1 MKLRFARTIFA
12 SILVALTVSTVH
24 AQESAESAPATE
36 SQKNE
41 QTVFRNPTL
50 YIDNYK
56 GNLSIR
62 DERAD
67 VGGTVEGNVAI
78 PNGDLYLRKHSVVTG
93 DIALIG
99 KSRLTKEDGAKVKGH
114 VDKFEAP
121 LPPGSPDP
129 SLANEPGV
137 LNADITT
144 RLGTSAEAAPEDDEA
159 SPASIA
165 HVFHV
170 SRRGWLEA
178 QIFFIVIGL
187 LITLFALVVAPR
199 ASTLAVAAIDSEPI
213 RCLILGLVGMWG
225 LMVINAVNEALFRIS
240 IWAPFGIFIAMLSGV
255 IFIFSAILG
264 ITYVGG
270 FMASRLGWRAHGIFG
285 RALIGF
291 VTLALLNLI
300 PVLNFG
306 SAFVQMSAFLMGL
319 GGLIVTGFGR
329 GPHWLTH
336 RLARRGEDD
345 LD

>member
-12 SILVALTVSTVH
+12 SILIALTASTVR
-24 AQESAESAPATE
+24 AQVPAETAPASE
-36 SQKNE
+36 SQKDE
-41 QTVFRNPTL
+41 QTVFRNPVL
-50 YIDNYK
+50 YIDDYK
-56 GNLSIR
+56 GNLSVR
-62 DERAD
+62 DEKAD
-67 VGGTVEGNVAI
+67 VGGTVQGNVAI
-78 PNGDLYLRKHSVVTG
+78 LDGELYLRKHAVVTG

-99 KSRLTKEDGAKVKGH
+99 KSRLTKEDGATVKGH

-121 LPPGSPDP
+121 LPPGSPELSD
-129 SLANEPGV
+129 S
-137 LNADITT
+137 
-144 RLGTSAEAAPEDDEA
+144 AAPEAPAPPAEIDD
-159 SPASIA
+159 SPPASIA

-178 QIFFIVIGL
+178 QIFFIVMGL
-187 LITLFALVVAPR
+187 LLTLFVLVVAPR
-199 ASTLAVAAIDSEPI
+199 ASTLAVAAIDAEPL

-225 LMVINAVNEALFRIS
+225 LMVINAVNEALFRIV
-240 IWAPFGIFIAMLSGV
+240 IWAPFGIFIALISGMV
-255 IFIFSAILG
+255 FFFSGILG
-264 ITYVGG
+264 VTYVGG
-270 FMASRLGWRAHGIFG
+270 FMASRLGWRMHGIFG
-285 RALIGF
+285 RALLGF